1 MKLPCCEIPICCL
14 QSNFVVFYCF
24 LHSLFSVQWPKW
36 GVGVTMVYWK
46 EKTDW
51 YLVLGSC
58 CWDAFTPSYNFHHI
72 WLVFPAPDHIFKE
85 LIIAHNQLTVHM
97 VRVLLLP
104 KVKFLSHLVIHIK
117 LFELQIICVLHGF
130 DILVWFI

>member
-1 MKLPCCEIPICCL
+1 MGSWCHNGLLKGKKQIDTW
-14 QSNFVVFYCF
+14 F
-24 LHSLFSVQWPKW
+24 
-36 GVGVTMVYWK
+36 
-46 EKTDW
+46 
-51 YLVLGSC
+51 LVLFDG
-58 CWDAFTPSYNFHHI
+58 DAFTPSYNFHHI

-117 LFELQIICVLHGF
+117 LFEL
-130 DILVWFI
+130 